1 MFAGTFFLAD
11 SHAQVKN
18 IAPISDTSLPE
29 IILQIEVRNSD
40 GVLVSYIE
48 PSIFY
53 LRNIF
58 LIHEYLD
65 QKSEDK
71 KTIVTI
77 NGKKYEQIEWNFKS
91 KIRESW
97 DQQSGYQ
104 LGYKGYGILNARLNG
119 SISQEGDTATA
130 YWKITRPI

>member
-1 MFAGTFFLAD
+1 MSLGTYFIAD
-11 SHAQVKN
+11 SNASSH
-18 IAPISDTSLPE
+18 IAPTSHQSIPQ

-48 PSIFY
+48 PSIFF

-58 LIHEYLD
+58 LIHDYLD
-65 QKSEDK
+65 SKADRT

-77 NGKKYEQIEWNFKS
+77 DGKKYEQVEWKFKS
-91 KIRESW
+91 SILESY

-104 LGYKGYGILNARLNG
+104 LGYQGYGILNARLNG
-119 SISQEGDTATA
+119 SISNAGDIVTV
-130 YWKITRPI
+130 YWKITRTV